1 MEKEDVAHIYNEVVL
16 SHERKDTGSPME
28 MWMGLE
34 GVTQSDVSQREKTSI
49 VVLMHVCGIEKDGT
63 DDLTCRAGTE
73 MQDM

>member
-1 MEKEDVAHIYNEVVL
+1 
-16 SHERKDTGSPME
+16 
-28 MWMGLE
+28 MGLE

-63 DDLTCRAGTE
+63 DDLICRAGTE